1 MKLFK
6 SLFGLSE
13 EPGSDGDYCIS
24 WKNMESQA
32 DLDLLETGRA
42 ARPQILFKH
51 STSCGLSGMMLRRF
65 EKRWESVGHLADFYY
80 LDLIAHRKLSNAVV
94 QRYGVPHQSPQL
106 LILDEDGVRQHVSH
120 GAIGGITPNEVLKNP
135 D

>member
-6 SLFGLSE
+6 SLFGLPE
-13 EPGSDGDYCIS
+13 ESDNEGDYGIP

-65 EKRWESVGHLADFYY
+65 EKRWESVRHLADFYY
-80 LDLIAHRKLSNAVV
+80 LDLIAHRRISDAVV

-106 LILDEDGVRQHVSH
+106 LIFDEEGVRQHVSH
-120 GAIGGITPNEVLKNP
+120 GAIGGIVPDEVLKNP
-135 D
+135 G

>member
-6 SLFGLSE
+6 SFFGLPEESGSE
-13 EPGSDGDYCIS
+13 GKYGIP
-24 WKNMESQA
+24 WKNLESEA
-32 DLDLLETGRA
+32 DLDLLENGRGT
-42 ARPQILFKH
+42 RPQILFKH

-65 EKRWESVGHLADFYY
+65 EKRWESVGDLADFYF
-80 LDLIAHRKLSNAVV
+80 LDLIAHRKLSNAIV

-120 GAIGGITPNEVLKNP
+120 GAIGAITPDEVLKNP

>member
-6 SLFGLSE
+6 SLFGLPGESGSE
-13 EPGSDGDYCIS
+13 GDSGIP
-24 WKNMESQA
+24 WKSMESEA

-42 ARPQILFKH
+42 TRPQILFKH

-80 LDLIAHRKLSNAVV
+80 LDLIAHREISTAVV

-106 LILDEDGVRQHVSH
+106 LILDEEGVRLHASH
-120 GAIGGITPNEVLKNP
+120 GAIGSITPDEALKNP

>member
-32 DLDLLETGRA
+32 DLDLLETGRTT
-42 ARPQILFKH
+42 RPQILFKH

-65 EKRWESVGHLADFYY
+65 EKRWKSVGDVADFYY
-80 LDLIAHRKLSNAVV
+80 LDLIAHRQLSNTVV

-106 LILDEDGVRQHVSH
+106 LILDGEGVRLHVSH
-120 GAIGGITPNEVLKNP
+120 GAIGAITPDEVLKNP